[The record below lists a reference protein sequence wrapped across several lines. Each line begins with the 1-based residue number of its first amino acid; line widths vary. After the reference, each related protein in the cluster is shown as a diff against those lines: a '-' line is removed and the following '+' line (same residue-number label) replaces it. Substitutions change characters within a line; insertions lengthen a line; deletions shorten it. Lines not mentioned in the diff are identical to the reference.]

1 MQTHDEEME
10 SYLKEFSP
18 RAIRP
23 LEQEQRSPNFWPGRL
38 AAAAVIVLAG
48 GFFIWATRR
57 EAETVRLKP
66 LSAELQ
72 RSIPSSHKPLSTFL
86 LTRLA
91 LDDNKR
97 LDAEL
102 TEESR
107 RVLPSLQGQEST
119 LQVFAGE

>member
-10 SYLKEFSP
+10 GYLKGFIP
-18 RAIRP
+18 RAVRP
-23 LEQEQRSPNFWPGRL
+23 LEQEQRSRNFWPRRL

-48 GFFIWATRR
+48 GLCLWVTRR
-57 EAETVRLKP
+57 EAERVPLKP
-66 LSAELQ
+66 LIAELQ

-86 LTRLA
+86 LTKLA
-91 LDDNKR
+91 LADNKR
-97 LDAEL
+97 LNAVL

-119 LQVFAGE
+119 LRVFAGE

>member
-10 SYLKEFSP
+10 GYLKGFLP
-18 RAIRP
+18 RAVRP
-23 LEQEQRSPNFWPGRL
+23 LEQEQRSRNFWPRRL

-48 GFFIWATRR
+48 GLCLWVTRR

-86 LTRLA
+86 LTKLA

-97 LDAEL
+97 FDAVL

-119 LQVFAGE
+119 LRVFAGE